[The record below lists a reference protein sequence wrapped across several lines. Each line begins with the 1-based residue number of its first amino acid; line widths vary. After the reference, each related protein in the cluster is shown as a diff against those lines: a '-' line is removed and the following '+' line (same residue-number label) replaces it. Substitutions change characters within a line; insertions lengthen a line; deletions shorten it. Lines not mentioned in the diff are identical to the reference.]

1 MAEFV
6 HLHLHSEYSLLD
18 GACRIKDIPARARE
32 CGHTA
37 VALTDHGVMY
47 GAVAFWRACRDAGI
61 KPIIGCEV
69 YVAPRSRFEK
79 SGGNGE
85 GNYHHLV
92 LLCENEIGYRNLL
105 YLVSHGF
112 IDGFYSRPR
121 VDMELLRAHHE
132 GLIALSACLAGY
144 IPRALMRG
152 EYDMARRHAE
162 EMSALFGEGNYYIE
176 LQNHNLPD
184 QTAVLPQLV
193 SLARDCGLPMV
204 ATNDVHYL
212 RKADAHT
219 QAVLMCIQT
228 NRTLDDGKPIGFETN
243 EFYYKST
250 EEMESLFGEYEGA
263 ISNTAKIAARCNVEF
278 DFDRYALPTFTPP
291 GGVSTAE
298 YLRTLTDAGF
308 ERRLSAGE
316 ISFTEEHPEQ
326 VYRERV
332 EYELSV
338 IEQMG
343 FADYFLIVQDYV
355 GFARRSG
362 IPVGPGRGSGAGSLV
377 AYLLGITDVDSI
389 KYDLLFE
396 RFLNPERVSMPD
408 IDIDFCYDRRDEVI
422 DYVIERY
429 GRDHVAQI
437 VTFGTLAARAA
448 VRDVGRVLGMPIANV
463 DAVANAIPRDLG
475 ITLAE
480 AMQTPELQAQMEAS
494 AQVRTLLD
502 LASAIEGMPRNV
514 SVHAAGVVITE
525 HPLWEYV
532 PLGKSNDTVVTQ
544 YDMDTIASLGLI
556 KFDFLALRYL
566 TILAEAEEQV
576 RENLPS
582 FSLNCLP
589 LDDAATYALISRG
602 DTGGVF
608 QLESGGMRQMLANLK
623 PHSIDDILAAIALYR
638 PGPMESIP
646 RYIERRHDSR
656 KITYQVPQL
665 EPILKDT
672 YGCIVYQEQV
682 MRIFRELAGYTYG
695 HADIVRRA
703 MSKKKAAVMEAEREN
718 FLRGTAERGIASET
732 AAELFEEMASFA
744 NYAFNKSHAA
754 AYAVISYRTAYLKAH
769 YPQAFFAALL
779 TSVLGNSTKVSEYI
793 AECNKRAIPVLPPDI
808 NQSRMVFH
816 VSENGIRFGLLALKN
831 VGRQFIDAI
840 LRERQKGE
848 FISFDDFV
856 ERMAGQ
862 DLNKRQI
869 EALIKSGSFDRLGIS
884 RSRLLAA
891 YEEIVDS
898 VTQKSRANLAG
909 QLDLFSAIP
918 GAAERPQGY
927 IYPEKPDLTLR
938 EKLVMEKEC
947 SGMYFSGH
955 LLDGYSAHIA
965 SLSPTP
971 VAALLAAY
979 AEDAPPEMREPF
991 ADKKMISVAGMI
1003 TGVARKTTKRGET
1016 MLFFTLEDRLGEIEV
1031 LAFPRQYNAYAELLH
1046 TDSAV
1051 YLRASISVRDDE
1063 MPKLLLGEVTELLEN
1078 EPFARISA
1086 AQKAKGLPDRT
1097 SGGKTVTSSPK
1108 QNESDKPKKLYLR
1121 VPDTDSVQYKKA
1133 LNLARIFEGEIETL
1147 IYDGSTGQYAK
1158 IGGVA
1163 LSERI
1168 LCEFRNILGAENVKY
1183 Q

>member
-1 MAEFV
+1 MADFV

-18 GACRIKDIPARARE
+18 GACRIKDIPVRAAE

-79 SGGNGE
+79 TGGVGE

-105 YLVSHGF
+105 YLVSQGF
-112 IDGFYSRPR
+112 IEGFYSKPR

-132 GLIALSACLAGY
+132 GLIALSACLSGF

-152 EYDMARRHAE
+152 EYDMAKRHAE
-162 EMSALFGEGNYYIE
+162 EMAAIFGAGNYYIE
-176 LQNHNLPD
+176 LQDHGLAD
-184 QTAVLPQLV
+184 QQAILPQLAD
-193 SLARDCGLPMV
+193 LARDCSLPMV

-212 RKADAHT
+212 RKSDART

-228 NRTLDDGKPIGFETN
+228 NRTLDDGKPVGFETS
-243 EFYYKST
+243 EFYYKTT
-250 EEMESLFGEYEGA
+250 EEMAALFAQYEGA
-263 ISNTAKIAARCNVEF
+263 IENTSAIAARCNVEF
-278 DFDRYALPTFTPP
+278 VFDHYAPPTFTPP
-291 GGVSTAE
+291 QGQTAPA
-298 YLRTLTDAGF
+298 YLRQLTDAGF
-308 ERRLSAGE
+308 VHRLDAGE
-316 ISFTEEHPEQ
+316 LNFTDSHPEAE
-326 VYRERV
+326 YRARV
-332 EYELSV
+332 DYELSV

-343 FADYFLIVQDYV
+343 FSDYFLIVQDYV
-355 GFARRSG
+355 GFAKRAG

-389 KYDLLFE
+389 QYDLLFE

-422 DYVIERY
+422 DYVIDRY

-448 VRDVGRVLGMPIANV
+448 VRDVGRVLGMSVPEV

-480 AMQTPELQAQMEAS
+480 AMKTPELEEQMAAS
-494 AQVRTLLD
+494 AKVRTLLD
-502 LASAIEGMPRNV
+502 LASAIEGMPRNI

-525 HPLWEYV
+525 RQLWEYV
-532 PLGKSNDTVVTQ
+532 PLARSNDTVVTQ
-544 YDMDTIASLGLI
+544 YDMDTIAALGLI

-566 TILAEAEEQV
+566 TILAEAEAQV
-576 RENLPS
+576 KEGNPE
-582 FSLNCLP
+582 FSQSTLP
-589 LDDAATYALISRG
+589 LDDEKTYALISRG

-608 QLESGGMRQMLANLK
+608 QLESSGLRQMLTGLK
-623 PHSIDDILAAIALYR
+623 PSSIDDILAAIALYR

-646 RYIERRHDSR
+646 TYIERRHDPAKVVYS
-656 KITYQVPQL
+656 IPQL
-665 EPILKDT
+665 EPILRDT

-703 MSKKKAAVMEAEREN
+703 MSKKKASVMAAERES
-718 FLRGTAERGIASET
+718 FLSGTAERGIDADAASR
-732 AAELFEEMASFA
+732 LFEDMASFA

-769 YPQAFFAALL
+769 HPRAFFAALL
-779 TSVLGNSTKVSEYI
+779 TSVLGNTAKVAEYI
-793 AECNKRAIPVLPPDI
+793 AECGKRAIPVLPPDI
-808 NQSRMVFH
+808 NESRMTFH
-816 VSENGIRFGLLALKN
+816 VCPDGIRFGLLALKN
-831 VGRQFIDAI
+831 VGRQFIDAL
-840 LRERQKGE
+840 LREREKGP
-848 FISFDDFV
+848 FTSFDDFA
-856 ERMAGQ
+856 ERMAAQ
-862 DLNKRQI
+862 DLNKRMV
-869 EALIKSGSFDRLGIS
+869 ETLIKAGCFDRLGIS

-891 YEEIVDS
+891 YEGIVDS
-898 VTQKSRANLAG
+898 IQQKSRINLVG

-918 GAAERPQGY
+918 DAAEKPSGFE
-927 IYPEKPDLTLR
+927 YPDKSELSLR
-938 EKLVMEKEC
+938 EKLMMEKEC

-955 LLDGYSAHIA
+955 LLDEYCDHIA

-971 VAALLAAY
+971 VADLLAAY
-979 AEDAPPEMREPF
+979 ADDAPPEAAAQFP
-991 ADKKMISVAGMI
+991 DKKLIRVAGI
-1003 TGVARKTTKRGET
+1003 IVSCTRKTTKKGET
-1016 MLFFTLEDRLGEIEV
+1016 MLFFNLEDRLGEIEV

-1046 TDSAV
+1046 PDSAV
-1051 YLRASISVRDDE
+1051 CIRAAISAREDLT
-1063 MPKLLLGEVTELLEN
+1063 PKLLLNEAIELYEN
-1078 EPFARISA
+1078 GRFAAVNRRA
-1086 AQKAKGLPDRT
+1086 AQAA
-1097 SGGKTVTSSPK
+1097 VQSPMPP
-1108 QNESDKPKKLYLR
+1108 QSRPVADKPRRLFLR
-1121 VPDTDSVQYKKA
+1121 VPDSEGIPYQKA
-1133 LNLARIFEGEIETL
+1133 LNLARIFEGSVETL
-1147 IYDGSTGQYAK
+1147 IYDSAAGKYAR

-1168 LCEFRNILGAENVKY
+1168 FREFCAILGEENVKY